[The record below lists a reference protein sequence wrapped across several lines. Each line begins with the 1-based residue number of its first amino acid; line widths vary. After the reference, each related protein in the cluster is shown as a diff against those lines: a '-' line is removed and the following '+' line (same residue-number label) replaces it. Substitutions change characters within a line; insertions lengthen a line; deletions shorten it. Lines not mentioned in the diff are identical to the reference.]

1 MGSNCKHGRLV
12 RFFWFR
18 LPFCLFV
25 EGEAKRKPE
34 SMLGVLQKEETHHV
48 LGRRV
53 PSGVRS
59 SLELSLASSRES
71 AERLVT
77 SCSWREK
84 RWLGCMAHVGTSV
97 CTSAKMSWVFGVLL
111 CHKKNKQSERRPV
124 ASKRQTH
131 FVLDHLAYTRPRNSS
146 SSDFAPDSVLWRV
159 NRSGSPKSDQDPL

>member
-1 MGSNCKHGRLV
+1 MTVGWGLIASMGGWSDFC
-12 RFFWFR
+12 WFR

-48 LGRRV
+48 WGRRV

-59 SLELSLASSRES
+59 SLELSLASSREL

-84 RWLGCMAHVGTSV
+84 RWLGCMAHIGTSV
-97 CTSAKMSWVFGVLL
+97 STSAKMSWVFGVLL
-111 CHKKNKQSERRPV
+111 CDKKKQ
-124 ASKRQTH
+124 AKRKTTGSLKKADP
-131 FVLDHLAYTRPRNSS
+131 FC
-146 SSDFAPDSVLWRV
+146 
-159 NRSGSPKSDQDPL
+159 SGSPDVHQTQKQQLF